1 MGSKTLI
8 IASLKVTYY
17 KYNKR
22 VIKFDL

>member
-8 IASLKVTYY
+8 IASHKVTYY